1 MSVADKTI
9 FQCPVYTLYT
19 QLDGAQRIVIQ
30 PSEDAMQDF
39 GVPLS
44 LLAQW
49 ILSTQQIGLFAGTAN
64 PDNALGKNGDL
75 YLQNGT
81 VVKQKIAAVWVVKWS
96 IAGAGTPPDPT
107 TITAGVTETPLTI
120 AFEGNASTSYALKRV
135 SDDPDVDDW
144 FDWNTKVQ
152 YDGSNF
158 VITGDESSDVPGT
171 FADSFIFG
179 IRP

>member
-30 PSEDAMQDF
+30 PSEHAMQDF

-49 ILSTQQIGLFAGTAN
+49 ILSTQQIGLFAGTTN

-81 VVKQKIAAVWVVKWS
+81 VVKQKIAGVWVAKWS

-107 TITAGVTETPLTI
+107 TITAGVDTI
-120 AFEGNASTSYALKRV
+120 PVTVAFDGNDSTSYALKRA
-135 SDDPDVDDW
+135 SDGS
-144 FDWNTKVQ
+144 FDWNTPVT

-158 VITGDESSDVPGT
+158 VITGDDDGT
-171 FADSFIFG
+171 GKFADSFIFG